1 MKNPFSH
8 MPRGNKLDSLI
19 MRPINNSQ
27 EKHSMKHFLFV
38 LFALLTLSMIVLA
51 QPGGKQPLPN
61 FVGDDS
67 TYANNKYGT
76 GWPIGTFKGG
86 VQGVRSAM
94 LHGPHDFT
102 PDSGKPF
109 LRDSIAPGVW
119 DTVFSATGNKRLC
132 SYCHAAH
139 VPKTGV
145 ARPLWARKSVM
156 GQTFGQYTNPTS
168 LDATVYDPGAGQ
180 QDNYSSMCMSC
191 HDGSI
196 GIFADTKYESG
207 GTAGDISHVP
217 YVANMKN
224 GEFDLAHVHPVNFDY
239 NAVQALVP
247 EELYPA
253 VDPTSAVWK
262 GYTGTNGMF
271 GSGSTYTTVRLFGG
285 WMQCSSCHNPH
296 MASGIGTVL
305 TSDYGRR
312 CVACH
317 KK

>member
-1 MKNPFSH
+1 MKQ
-8 MPRGNKLDSLI
+8 I
-19 MRPINNSQ
+19 
-27 EKHSMKHFLFV
+27 LFIII
-38 LFALLTLSMIVLA
+38 ALLALSVVA
-51 QPGGKQPLPN
+51 FGQPGGKQPLPN

-67 TYANNKYGT
+67 TFANNRYGT
-76 GWPIGTFKGG
+76 GWPIGKFSGG

-109 LRDSIAPGVW
+109 TVDSLTTPGVY
-119 DTVFSATGNKRLC
+119 DTVFAAGRNKRLC

-156 GQTFGQYTNPTS
+156 GQTFGKYDNPSS
-168 LDATVYDPGAGQ
+168 LDATVYDPGDAAGQ
-180 QDNYSSMCMSC
+180 TDNYSSMCMSC
-191 HDGSI
+191 HDGSV

-207 GTAGDISHVP
+207 GIAGDVSHVP
-217 YVANMKN
+217 DEYNMKD

-239 NAVQALVP
+239 NAVQAKVP

-253 VDPTSAVWK
+253 VDPVSAVWK

-271 GSGSTYTTVRLFGG
+271 GSGSTYTTVRLFNG

-305 TSDYGRR
+305 SSDYGRR
-312 CVACH
+312 CVAFH